1 MKHLF
6 TTWCLA
12 ASALTVQAQVRQTL
26 TSPNGQVKIEI
37 NADKKLVFNV
47 IDNGKTLLQ
56 GEASMLLEGTKASQY
71 ISTSTQS
78 AKEHFD
84 APNYKITSFDDEYN
98 QMKVKNKNGVN
109 VEFRAYNSGVA
120 YRFITTSSKGRCLD
134 HRPFNL
140 ISFGFL
146 NYSIFSPLLITF
158 PAVFAHSS
166 AVTVSDIELIS
177 MTSSLLA

>member
-26 TSPNGQVKIEI
+26 TSPNGHVKIEI
-37 NADKKLVFNV
+37 NADKELVFNV

-56 GEASMLLEGTKASQY
+56 GEAAMLLEGTKASQY
-71 ISTSTQS
+71 ISASTQS

-109 VEFRAYNSGVA
+109 IEFRAYNSGVA
-120 YRFITTSSKGRCLD
+120 YRFITTSAKGEWTVKDEKAHFTFADDFTSRN
-134 HRPFNL
+134 FNDVC
-140 ISFGFL
+140 
-146 NYSIFSPLLITF
+146 YIT
-158 PAVFAHSS
+158 
-166 AVTVSDIELIS
+166 
-177 MTSSLLA
+177 